1 MEVKSTCD
9 AEKRR
14 LVLMNIVR
22 FDQELFQIDY
32 INFSTGSIKTKGRKP
47 GKKAYSNSVSVRSN
61 NKNVEQGYIQKN
73 TACRHRQFCH

>member
-1 MEVKSTCD
+1 MEVKSACD

-47 GKKAYSNSVSVRSN
+47 GKKAYSNSVNYFYNYVKIVNRMRLTDSILCQTC
-61 NKNVEQGYIQKN
+61 K
-73 TACRHRQFCH
+73 C